1 MKRWVLAVTFLLL
14 GILAGRFLLDLPLLQ
29 GQAPPQAGTV
39 IPRELTSYRDIVKKV
54 LPAVVSIEGKSK
66 PAAKPRSAPRRR
78 GLPDDSIP
86 EEFRRF
92 FEEFQRQ
99 QFDLPDEAPNLGFG
113 SGFVVDPKGVILTNF
128 HVVDGADQ
136 VEVTFK
142 DGRKFL
148 SRDIKADPKTDL
160 AIVRIEAKG
169 PLPYL
174 EMGDSDAMEIGD
186 RVLAVGAPFGLTS
199 SVTHGIISAKGRHLR
214 LNTYED
220 FLQTDA
226 AINPG
231 NSGGPLVSLDG
242 KVIGITSAIKSRTG
256 GFQGVGLAIA
266 SNLAK
271 NIMLQLEKE
280 GTVRRG
286 YLGVQIKDI
295 VDRELAT
302 RLGVEKEGGVLVTTV
317 FENSPAGKAGL
328 QEGDAIIALAGKPIR
343 DGRELQMIVAGLPLG
358 KPVEVT
364 VVRDG
369 KRRTLQVTIEEQPA
383 KFGDL
388 RVPLPRVPQ
397 RDREL
402 VGLEKIGAE
411 ATDLTPELAEQLGYK
426 NQAGGAVLTQVQEDT
441 PAATAGLSRGML
453 ITRVDRQPIKSAK
466 ELRELLD
473 KKSLEQGVLLQVYS
487 PQGGTNFVLLKK
499 S

>member
-1 MKRWVLAVTFLLL
+1 
-14 GILAGRFLLDLPLLQ
+14 
-29 GQAPPQAGTV
+29 
-39 IPRELTSYRDIVKKV
+39 
-54 LPAVVSIEGKSK
+54 
-66 PAAKPRSAPRRR
+66 
-78 GLPDDSIP
+78 
-86 EEFRRF
+86 
-92 FEEFQRQ
+92 
-99 QFDLPDEAPNLGFG
+99 
-113 SGFVVDPKGVILTNF
+113 
-128 HVVDGADQ
+128 
-136 VEVTFK
+136 
-142 DGRKFL
+142 
-148 SRDIKADPKTDL
+148 
-160 AIVRIEAKG
+160 
-169 PLPYL
+169 
-174 EMGDSDAMEIGD
+174 MEIGD